1 MNRPQTL
8 PQGED
13 GARKVVR
20 PRRTLWLAALLGI
33 IAFLPFLL
41 VFTQTGKKSPD
52 AVELTESDQKSV
64 TDGLRMIRP
73 SFSGRTEKGEPY
85 SVRAEWALPNAPKPT
100 RITLNEIMASL
111 KMKDGREII
120 MTSKRGTFF
129 PKTEKLQLKSG
140 VFARTSDGYTL
151 ETPDALV
158 NVGDNSLR
166 ADTEIKI
173 NGPRGSIRADMLE
186 ALDGTD
192 RMVIFTGNVRVV
204 FVPESPPQ

>member
-1 MNRPQTL
+1 MIQPQPLLT
-8 PQGED
+8 GDD

-33 IAFLPFLL
+33 IAFLPFLV
-41 VFTQTGKKSPD
+41 VFTQTGNKSPD
-52 AVELTESDQKSV
+52 AVKLTDSDQKSLQ
-64 TDGLRMIRP
+64 DGLRMIGP
-73 SFSGRTEKGEPY
+73 SFSGRTDKGEPY
-85 SVRAEWALPNAPKPT
+85 TVRAAWALPNAPKPT
-100 RITLNEIMASL
+100 RITLDDITASL
-111 KMKDGREII
+111 KMTDGRQIT

-129 PKTEKLQLKSG
+129 PKTEKLHLKSG

-151 ETPDALV
+151 ETPSASVDI
-158 NVGDNSLR
+158 GDNVMST
-166 ADTEIKI
+166 DSEIKI
-173 NGPRGSIRADMLE
+173 TGPRGSIRADMLE